1 MKRSFLPQRRNII
14 EGTPYYEDATMG
26 ETYPALYEL
35 LCSSRDAEG
44 KARLAASLSIFV
56 EGGRLKAC
64 IADKSTS
71 MVWFTTL
78 DGSRGI
84 LEQIE
89 SSLVRGAGEW
99 RPRKAR

>member
-1 MKRSFLPQRRNII
+1 
-14 EGTPYYEDATMG
+14 MG
-26 ETYPALYEL
+26 EQYPALYEL
-35 LCSSRDAEG
+35 LCSSRDAQG
-44 KARLAASLSIFV
+44 NARLPASLSLFA

-78 DGSRGI
+78 DGSKGI

-89 SSLVRGAGEW
+89 SSLQRGAGEW
-99 RPRKAR
+99 RPKKAR